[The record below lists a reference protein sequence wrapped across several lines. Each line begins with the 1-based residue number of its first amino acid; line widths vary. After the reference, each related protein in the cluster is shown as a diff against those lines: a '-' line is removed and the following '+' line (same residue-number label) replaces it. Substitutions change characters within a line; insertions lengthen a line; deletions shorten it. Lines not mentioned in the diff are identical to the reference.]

1 LLLGHFG
8 NLYTGQSLITFVI
21 MDSGEGMNE
30 AQAGADFSR
39 YILDRMRQ
47 IEERNLALRE
57 QKDRVEGE
65 KRLIEN
71 QKLKFEREAR
81 KLRSELERLRVGP
94 MIVGTIA
101 DVLDENRVIVKS
113 STGPRFVVSLSQF
126 IDEELK
132 VGAQVGLNQQSFAV
146 MCVLPSPRDP
156 AVFGMEIEE
165 APDVQFSQIGGLET
179 QISEIREIVELPLK
193 RPDLFASVGI
203 DPPKGVLL
211 HGPPGTGK
219 TILAKAVAQSTE
231 ATFMRVV
238 GSEFVQKYIGEGA
251 RLVRELFELAK
262 SKSPAIIFIDEL
274 DAIGARRMD
283 GATSGDREVQ
293 RTLMQI
299 LAEMDGFDPRG
310 EIKLIAATNRPDML
324 DPALLR
330 PGRFD
335 RVIEIPLPN
344 REAREAILKI
354 HTRGMS
360 LDRDVN
366 LRLIA
371 DLSEGSSGADLKA
384 LSTEA
389 GMYAIREERI
399 TVYQSDFERAA
410 AKILLKE
417 RDHMAEPEGLIQQY
431 I

>member
-1 LLLGHFG
+1 
-8 NLYTGQSLITFVI
+8 

-30 AQAGADFSR
+30 SQAGADFSR

-47 IEERNLALRE
+47 LEERNLALRE

-94 MIVGTIA
+94 MIVGTIV

-113 STGPRFVVSLSQF
+113 STGPRFVVNLSQF
-126 IDEELK
+126 IDEEIK
-132 VGAQVGLNQQSFAV
+132 PGAQVGLNQQSFAV

-165 APDVQFSQIGGLET
+165 APDVRFSQIGGLEI

-193 RPDLFASVGI
+193 RPDLFAAVGI
-203 DPPKGVLL
+203 EPPKGVLL

-231 ATFMRVV
+231 ATFLRVV

-299 LAEMDGFDPRG
+299 LAEMDGFDARG
-310 EIKLIAATNRPDML
+310 EVKLIAATNRLDML

-335 RVIEIPLPN
+335 RVIEIPMPN
-344 REAREAILKI
+344 KDARESILRI
-354 HTRGMS
+354 HTAGMS
-360 LDRDVN
+360 LDPDVN
-366 LRLIA
+366 LRMIS
-371 DLSEGSSGADLKA
+371 DLAEGSSGADLKA

-389 GMYAIREERI
+389 GMYAIREER
-399 TVYQSDFERAA
+399 TMVYQSDFESAA
-410 AKILLKE
+410 AKILNKE
-417 RDHMAEPEGLIQQY
+417 RNRIMEPEGLIQQY

>member
-1 LLLGHFG
+1 
-8 NLYTGQSLITFVI
+8 
-21 MDSGEGMNE
+21 
-30 AQAGADFSR
+30 
-39 YILDRMRQ
+39 MRQ
-47 IEERNLALRE
+47 E
-57 QKDRVEGE
+57 QTQAPD
-65 KRLIEN
+65 
-71 QKLKFEREAR
+71 
-81 KLRSELERLRVGP
+81 S
-94 MIVGTIA
+94 
-101 DVLDENRVIVKS
+101 
-113 STGPRFVVSLSQF
+113 VVNLSQF
-126 IDEELK
+126 IEEEIK
-132 VGAQVGLNQQSFAV
+132 PGVQVGLNQQSFAV

-165 APDVQFSQIGGLET
+165 APDVCFSQIGGLDP

-193 RPDLFASVGI
+193 RPDLFTNVGI
-203 DPPKGVLL
+203 EPPKGVLL

-231 ATFMRVV
+231 ATFLRVV

-262 SKSPAIIFIDEL
+262 NKSPAIIFIDEL

-283 GATSGDREVQ
+283 GATSAIARCKG
-293 RTLMQI
+293 TLMQL

-310 EIKLIAATNRPDML
+310 EVKLIAATNRLDML

-344 REAREAILKI
+344 KEAREAILRI
-354 HTRGMS
+354 HTSGMS
-360 LDRDVN
+360 LDQDVN
-366 LRLIA
+366 LRQVS
-371 DLSEGSSGADLKA
+371 DLAEGSSGADLKA

-389 GMYAIREERI
+389 GMFAIREERT
-399 TVYQSDFERAA
+399 TVYQSDFESAA
-410 AKILLKE
+410 AKILHKE
-417 RDHMAEPEGLIQQY
+417 RLSEPEELIQQY

>member
-1 LLLGHFG
+1 
-8 NLYTGQSLITFVI
+8 
-21 MDSGEGMNE
+21 MNE
-30 AQAGADFSR
+30 SQAGADFSR

-47 IEERNLALRE
+47 LEERNLALRE

-94 MIVGTIA
+94 MIVGTIV

-113 STGPRFVVSLSQF
+113 STGPRFVVNLSQF
-126 IDEELK
+126 IEEEIK
-132 VGAQVGLNQQSFAV
+132 TGAQVGLNQQSFAV

-165 APDVQFSQIGGLET
+165 APDVHFSQIGGLDT

-193 RPDLFASVGI
+193 RPDLFVAVGI
-203 DPPKGVLL
+203 EPPKGVLL

-219 TILAKAVAQSTE
+219 TILAKAVAQSTD
-231 ATFMRVV
+231 ATFLRVV

-299 LAEMDGFDPRG
+299 LAEMDGFDARG
-310 EIKLIAATNRPDML
+310 EVKLIAATNRLDML

-335 RVIEIPLPN
+335 RIIEIPMPN
-344 REAREAILKI
+344 RDARESILRI
-354 HTRGMS
+354 HTSGMN
-360 LDRDVN
+360 LDQDVN
-366 LRLIA
+366 LKLISDMA
-371 DLSEGSSGADLKA
+371 EGSSGADLKS

-389 GMYAIREERI
+389 GMYAIREERTI
-399 TVYQSDFERAA
+399 IYQSDFEGAA
-410 AKILLKE
+410 IKILHKE
-417 RDHMAEPEGLIQQY
+417 RNHVSEPEGLVQQY

>member
-1 LLLGHFG
+1 
-8 NLYTGQSLITFVI
+8 
-21 MDSGEGMNE
+21 MNE
-30 AQAGADFSR
+30 SGAGADFSR

-47 IEERNLALRE
+47 LEERNLALRE

-94 MIVGTIA
+94 MIVGTIV

-126 IDEELK
+126 IEEEIK

-165 APDVQFSQIGGLET
+165 APDVQFSQIGGLDT

-193 RPDLFASVGI
+193 RPDLFTSVGI
-203 DPPKGVLL
+203 EPPKGVLL

-299 LAEMDGFDPRG
+299 LAEMDGFDARG
-310 EIKLIAATNRPDML
+310 EVKLIAATNRLDML

-335 RVIEIPLPN
+335 RVIEIPLPSK
-344 REAREAILKI
+344 EARESILKI
-354 HTRGMS
+354 HTKGMN
-360 LDRDVN
+360 LDRGVN

-371 DLSEGSSGADLKA
+371 ELSEGSSGADLKA

-389 GMYAIREERI
+389 GMYAIREERT

-417 RDHMAEPEGLIQQY
+417 RNHMAEPEGLIQQY

>member
-1 LLLGHFG
+1 
-8 NLYTGQSLITFVI
+8 

-30 AQAGADFSR
+30 SQAGADFSR

-47 IEERNLALRE
+47 LEERNLALRE

-94 MIVGTIA
+94 MIVGTIV

-113 STGPRFVVSLSQF
+113 STGPRFVVNLSQF
-126 IDEELK
+126 IEEEIK
-132 VGAQVGLNQQSFAV
+132 PGVQVGLNQQSFAV

-165 APDVQFSQIGGLET
+165 APDVHFSQIGGLDL

-193 RPDLFASVGI
+193 RPDLFTTVGI
-203 DPPKGVLL
+203 EPPKGVLL

-231 ATFMRVV
+231 ATFLRVV

-262 SKSPAIIFIDEL
+262 TKSPAIIFIDEL

-293 RTLMQI
+293 RTLMQL

-310 EIKLIAATNRPDML
+310 EVKLIAATNRLDML

-335 RVIEIPLPN
+335 RVIEIPLPSK
-344 REAREAILKI
+344 EAREAILKI
-354 HTRGMS
+354 HTSGMS
-360 LDRDVN
+360 LDQDVN
-366 LRLIA
+366 LKHIA
-371 DLSEGSSGADLKA
+371 GLADGSSGADLKA

-389 GMYAIREERI
+389 GMFAIREERT
-399 TVYQSDFERAA
+399 TVYQSDFESAS
-410 AKILLKE
+410 AKILHKE
-417 RDHMAEPEGLIQQY
+417 RISEPEELIQQY

>member
-1 LLLGHFG
+1 
-8 NLYTGQSLITFVI
+8 
-21 MDSGEGMNE
+21 MNE
-30 AQAGADFSR
+30 SQAGADFSR

-47 IEERNLALRE
+47 LEERNLALRE

-94 MIVGTIA
+94 MIVGTIV
-101 DVLDENRVIVKS
+101 DILDENRVIVKS
-113 STGPRFVVSLSQF
+113 STGPRFVVNLSQF
-126 IDEELK
+126 IDEEIK
-132 VGAQVGLNQQSFAV
+132 PGAQVGLNQQSFAV

-165 APDVQFSQIGGLET
+165 APDVRFSQIGGLDI

-193 RPDLFASVGI
+193 RPDLFTAVGI
-203 DPPKGVLL
+203 EPPKGVLL

-231 ATFMRVV
+231 ATFLRVV

-299 LAEMDGFDPRG
+299 LAEMDGFDARG
-310 EIKLIAATNRPDML
+310 EVKLIAATNRLDML

-335 RVIEIPLPN
+335 RVIEIPMPN
-344 REAREAILKI
+344 KDARESILRI
-354 HTRGMS
+354 HTAGMS
-360 LDRDVN
+360 LDPDVN
-366 LRLIA
+366 LRMIS
-371 DLSEGSSGADLKA
+371 DLAEGSSGADLKA

-389 GMYAIREERI
+389 GMYAIREER
-399 TVYQSDFERAA
+399 TMVYQSDFESAA
-410 AKILLKE
+410 AKILNKE
-417 RDHMAEPEGLIQQY
+417 RNRIMEPEGLIQQY

>member
-1 LLLGHFG
+1 
-8 NLYTGQSLITFVI
+8 
-21 MDSGEGMNE
+21 MDTGEGMNE
-30 AQAGADFSR
+30 SQAGADFSR

-47 IEERNLALRE
+47 LEERNLALRE

-94 MIVGTIA
+94 MIVGTIV

-113 STGPRFVVSLSQF
+113 STGPRFVVNLSQF
-126 IDEELK
+126 IDEK
-132 VGAQVGLNQQSFAV
+132 IKPGAQVGLNQQSFAV

-156 AVFGMEIEE
+156 VVFGMEIED
-165 APDVQFSQIGGLET
+165 APDVRFSQIGGLDI

-193 RPDLFASVGI
+193 RPDLFAAVGI
-203 DPPKGVLL
+203 EPPKGVLL

-219 TILAKAVAQSTE
+219 TILAKAVAQSTD
-231 ATFMRVV
+231 ATFLRVV

-299 LAEMDGFDPRG
+299 LAEMDGFDARG
-310 EIKLIAATNRPDML
+310 EVKLIAATNRLDML

-335 RVIEIPLPN
+335 RVIEIPMPN
-344 REAREAILKI
+344 KEARESILRI
-354 HTRGMS
+354 HTAGMN
-360 LDRDVN
+360 LDPDVN
-366 LRLIA
+366 LRMIS
-371 DLSEGSSGADLKA
+371 DLAEGSSGADLKA

-389 GMYAIREERI
+389 GMYAIREERTMI
-399 TVYQSDFERAA
+399 YQSDFESAA
-410 AKILLKE
+410 AKILNKE
-417 RDHMAEPEGLIQQY
+417 RNRILEPEGLIQQY

>member
-1 LLLGHFG
+1 
-8 NLYTGQSLITFVI
+8 
-21 MDSGEGMNE
+21 MNE
-30 AQAGADFSR
+30 SQAGADFSR

-47 IEERNLALRE
+47 LEERNLALRE

-94 MIVGTIA
+94 MIVGTIV

-126 IDEELK
+126 IEEEIK

-165 APDVQFSQIGGLET
+165 APDVQFSQIGGLDT

-193 RPDLFASVGI
+193 RPDLFTSVGI
-203 DPPKGVLL
+203 EPPKGVLL

-231 ATFMRVV
+231 ATFLRVV

-299 LAEMDGFDPRG
+299 LAEMDGFDARG
-310 EIKLIAATNRPDML
+310 EVKLIAATNRLDML

-335 RVIEIPLPN
+335 RVIEIPMPSK
-344 REAREAILKI
+344 EARESILKI
-354 HTRGMS
+354 HTQGHEPGPGCKPE
-360 LDRDVN
+360 
-366 LRLIA
+366 A
-371 DLSEGSSGADLKA
+371 DSR
-384 LSTEA
+384 
-389 GMYAIREERI
+389 AIRGLER
-399 TVYQSDFERAA
+399 S
-410 AKILLKE
+410 
-417 RDHMAEPEGLIQQY
+417 
-431 I
+431 

>member
-1 LLLGHFG
+1 
-8 NLYTGQSLITFVI
+8 
-21 MDSGEGMNE
+21 MNE
-30 AQAGADFSR
+30 SGAGADFSR

-47 IEERNLALRE
+47 LEERNLALRE

-94 MIVGTIA
+94 MIVGTIV

-126 IDEELK
+126 IEEEIK

-165 APDVQFSQIGGLET
+165 APDVQFSQIGGLDT

-193 RPDLFASVGI
+193 RPDLFTSVGI
-203 DPPKGVLL
+203 EPPKGVLL

-299 LAEMDGFDPRG
+299 LAEMDGFDARG
-310 EIKLIAATNRPDML
+310 EVKLIAATNRLDML

-335 RVIEIPLPN
+335 RVIEIPLPSK
-344 REAREAILKI
+344 EARESILKI
-354 HTRGMS
+354 HTKGMN
-360 LDRDVN
+360 LDRGVN

-371 DLSEGSSGADLKA
+371 ELSEGSSGADLKA

-389 GMYAIREERI
+389 GMYAIREERT
-399 TVYQSDFERAA
+399 TVYQSDLERAA
-410 AKILLKE
+410 AKILLKD
-417 RDHMAEPEGLIQQY
+417 RNHMAEP
-431 I
+431 

>member
-1 LLLGHFG
+1 M
-8 NLYTGQSLITFVI
+8 FVI

-30 AQAGADFSR
+30 SQAGADFSR

-47 IEERNLALRE
+47 LEERNLALRE

-94 MIVGTIA
+94 MIVGTIV

-113 STGPRFVVSLSQF
+113 STGPRFVVNLSQF
-126 IDEELK
+126 IEEEIK
-132 VGAQVGLNQQSFAV
+132 PGAQVGLNQQSFAV

-165 APDVQFSQIGGLET
+165 APDVRFSQIGGLET

-193 RPDLFASVGI
+193 RPDLFTAVGI
-203 DPPKGVLL
+203 EPPKGVLL

-219 TILAKAVAQSTE
+219 TILAKAVAQSTD
-231 ATFMRVV
+231 ATFLRVV

-299 LAEMDGFDPRG
+299 LAEMDGFDARG
-310 EIKLIAATNRPDML
+310 EVKLIAATNRLDML

-335 RVIEIPLPN
+335 RVIEIPMPS
-344 REAREAILKI
+344 REARESILKI
-354 HTRGMS
+354 HTAGMS
-360 LDRDVN
+360 LDEGVN
-366 LRLIA
+366 LKLISDMA
-371 DLSEGSSGADLKA
+371 EGSSGADLKA
-384 LSTEA
+384 VSTEA
-389 GMYAIREERI
+389 GMYAIREERT
-399 TVYQSDFERAA
+399 TVYQSDFESAA
-410 AKILLKE
+410 AKILHKE
-417 RDHMAEPEGLIQQY
+417 RNHISEPEGLVQQY

>member
-1 LLLGHFG
+1 
-8 NLYTGQSLITFVI
+8 
-21 MDSGEGMNE
+21 MNE
-30 AQAGADFSR
+30 SQAGADFSR

-47 IEERNLALRE
+47 LEERNLALRE

-94 MIVGTIA
+94 MIVGTIV

-113 STGPRFVVSLSQF
+113 STGPRFVVNLSQF
-126 IDEELK
+126 IEEEIK
-132 VGAQVGLNQQSFAV
+132 PGAQVGLNQQSFAV

-165 APDVQFSQIGGLET
+165 APDVRFSQIGGLDI

-193 RPDLFASVGI
+193 RPDLFTAVGI
-203 DPPKGVLL
+203 EPPKGVLL

-231 ATFMRVV
+231 ATFLRVV

-310 EIKLIAATNRPDML
+310 EVKLIAATNRLDML

-335 RVIEIPLPN
+335 RVIEIPMPN
-344 REAREAILKI
+344 KDARESILRI
-354 HTRGMS
+354 HTAGMS
-360 LDRDVN
+360 LDPDVN
-366 LRLIA
+366 LKMIS
-371 DLSEGSSGADLKA
+371 DLAEGSSGADLKA

-389 GMYAIREERI
+389 GMYAIREERTMI
-399 TVYQSDFERAA
+399 YQSDFESAA
-410 AKILLKE
+410 AKILNKE
-417 RDHMAEPEGLIQQY
+417 RNRIMEPEGLIQQY

>member
-1 LLLGHFG
+1 
-8 NLYTGQSLITFVI
+8 
-21 MDSGEGMNE
+21 MNE
-30 AQAGADFSR
+30 SQAGADFSR

-47 IEERNLALRE
+47 LEERNLALRE

-94 MIVGTIA
+94 MIVGTIV

-113 STGPRFVVSLSQF
+113 STGPRFVVNLSQF
-126 IDEELK
+126 IDEEIK
-132 VGAQVGLNQQSFAV
+132 PGAQVGLNQQSFAV

-156 AVFGMEIEE
+156 AVFGMEVEE
-165 APDVQFSQIGGLET
+165 APDVRFSQIGGLDI

-193 RPDLFASVGI
+193 RPDLFTAVGI
-203 DPPKGVLL
+203 EPPKGVLL

-231 ATFMRVV
+231 ATFLRVV

-299 LAEMDGFDPRG
+299 LAEMDGFDARG
-310 EIKLIAATNRPDML
+310 EVKLIAATNRLDML

-335 RVIEIPLPN
+335 RVIEIPMPN
-344 REAREAILKI
+344 KDARESILRI
-354 HTRGMS
+354 HTAGMS
-360 LDRDVN
+360 LDPDVN
-366 LRLIA
+366 LRMIS
-371 DLSEGSSGADLKA
+371 DLAEGSSGADLKA

-389 GMYAIREERI
+389 GMYAIREER
-399 TVYQSDFERAA
+399 TMVYQSDFESAA
-410 AKILLKE
+410 AKILNKE
-417 RDHMAEPEGLIQQY
+417 RNRIMEPEGLIQQY

>member
-1 LLLGHFG
+1 
-8 NLYTGQSLITFVI
+8 
-21 MDSGEGMNE
+21 MNE
-30 AQAGADFSR
+30 SQAGADFSR

-47 IEERNLALRE
+47 LEERNLALRE

-94 MIVGTIA
+94 MIVGTIV

-113 STGPRFVVSLSQF
+113 STGPRFVVNLSQF
-126 IDEELK
+126 IEEEIK
-132 VGAQVGLNQQSFAV
+132 TGAQVGLNQQSFAV

-165 APDVQFSQIGGLET
+165 APDVRFSQIGGLDT

-193 RPDLFASVGI
+193 RPDLFTAVGI
-203 DPPKGVLL
+203 EPPKGVLL

-219 TILAKAVAQSTE
+219 TILAKAVAQSTD
-231 ATFMRVV
+231 ATFLRVV

-299 LAEMDGFDPRG
+299 LAEMDGFDARG
-310 EIKLIAATNRPDML
+310 EVKLIAATNRLDML

-335 RVIEIPLPN
+335 RIIEIPMPS

-354 HTRGMS
+354 HTSGMN
-360 LDRDVN
+360 LDEDVN
-366 LRLIA
+366 LKLISDMA
-371 DLSEGSSGADLKA
+371 EGSSGADLKS

-389 GMYAIREERI
+389 GMYAIREERTI
-399 TVYQSDFERAA
+399 IYQSDFEGAA
-410 AKILLKE
+410 IKILHKE
-417 RDHMAEPEGLIQQY
+417 RNHVSEPEGLVQQY

>member
-1 LLLGHFG
+1 
-8 NLYTGQSLITFVI
+8 
-21 MDSGEGMNE
+21 MNE
-30 AQAGADFSR
+30 SQAGADFSR

-47 IEERNLALRE
+47 LEERNLALRE

-94 MIVGTIA
+94 MIVGTIVE
-101 DVLDENRVIVKS
+101 VLDENRVIVKS
-113 STGPRFVVSLSQF
+113 STGPRFVVNLSQF
-126 IDEELK
+126 IEEEIK
-132 VGAQVGLNQQSFAV
+132 PGAQVGLNQQSFAV

-165 APDVQFSQIGGLET
+165 APDVRFSQIGGLET

-193 RPDLFASVGI
+193 RPDLFTAVGI
-203 DPPKGVLL
+203 EPPKGVLL

-219 TILAKAVAQSTE
+219 TILAKAVAQSTD
-231 ATFMRVV
+231 ATFLRVV

-299 LAEMDGFDPRG
+299 LAEMDGFDARG
-310 EIKLIAATNRPDML
+310 EVKLIAATNRLDML

-335 RVIEIPLPN
+335 RIIEIPMPG

-354 HTRGMS
+354 HTSGMS
-360 LDRDVN
+360 LDEDVN
-366 LRLIA
+366 LKLISDMA
-371 DLSEGSSGADLKA
+371 EGSSGADLKSV
-384 LSTEA
+384 STEA
-389 GMYAIREERI
+389 GMYAIREERTI
-399 TVYQSDFERAA
+399 VYQSDFEGAA
-410 AKILLKE
+410 IKILHKE
-417 RDHMAEPEGLIQQY
+417 RNHISEPEGLVQQY

>member
-1 LLLGHFG
+1 
-8 NLYTGQSLITFVI
+8 
-21 MDSGEGMNE
+21 MNE
-30 AQAGADFSR
+30 SQAGADFSR

-47 IEERNLALRE
+47 LEERNLALRE

-94 MIVGTIA
+94 MIVGTIV

-113 STGPRFVVSLSQF
+113 STGPRFVVNLSQF
-126 IDEELK
+126 IEEEIK
-132 VGAQVGLNQQSFAV
+132 PGAQVGLNQQSFAV

-165 APDVQFSQIGGLET
+165 APDVRFSQIGGLDI

-193 RPDLFASVGI
+193 RPDLFTAVGI
-203 DPPKGVLL
+203 EPPKGVLL

-231 ATFMRVV
+231 ATFLRVV

-299 LAEMDGFDPRG
+299 LAEMDGFDARG
-310 EIKLIAATNRPDML
+310 EVKLIAATNRLDML

-335 RVIEIPLPN
+335 RVIEIPMPN
-344 REAREAILKI
+344 KDARESILRI
-354 HTRGMS
+354 HTAGMS
-360 LDRDVN
+360 LDPDVN
-366 LRLIA
+366 LKMIS
-371 DLSEGSSGADLKA
+371 DLAEGSSGADLKA

-389 GMYAIREERI
+389 GMYAIREERTMI
-399 TVYQSDFERAA
+399 YQSDFESAA
-410 AKILLKE
+410 AKILNKE
-417 RDHMAEPEGLIQQY
+417 RNRIMEPEGLIQQY

>member
-1 LLLGHFG
+1 M
-8 NLYTGQSLITFVI
+8 T
-21 MDSGEGMNE
+21 DS
-30 AQAGADFSR
+30 QAGADFSR

-47 IEERNLALRE
+47 LEERNLALRE

-94 MIVGTIA
+94 MVVGTII

-113 STGPRFVVSLSQF
+113 STGPRFVVNLSQF
-126 IDEELK
+126 IEEEIK
-132 VGAQVGLNQQSFAV
+132 PGVQVGLNQQSFAV
-146 MCVLPSPRDP
+146 MCVLPMPRDP

-165 APDVQFSQIGGLET
+165 APDVDFSQIGGLDF
-179 QISEIREIVELPLK
+179 QIEEIREIVELPLK
-193 RPDLFASVGI
+193 RPDLFVAVGI

-219 TILAKAVAQSTE
+219 TILAKAVAHSTE
-231 ATFMRVV
+231 ATFLRVV

-251 RLVRELFELAK
+251 RIVRELFELAK
-262 SKSPAIIFIDEL
+262 NKSPAIIFIDEL

-299 LAEMDGFDPRG
+299 LAEMDGFDARG
-310 EIKLIAATNRPDML
+310 EVKLIAATNRLDML

-335 RVIEIPLPN
+335 RIIEIPMPN
-344 REAREAILKI
+344 RDARESILKI
-354 HTRGMS
+354 HTSGMS
-360 LDRDVN
+360 LDEDVN
-366 LRLIA
+366 LKLISDMA
-371 DLSEGSSGADLKA
+371 EGSSGADLKA

-389 GMYAIREERI
+389 GMYAIREER
-399 TVYQSDFERAA
+399 TKVYQSDFEGAA
-410 AKILLKE
+410 IKILHKE
-417 RDHMAEPEGLIQQY
+417 RNHISEPEGLVQQY

>member
-1 LLLGHFG
+1 
-8 NLYTGQSLITFVI
+8 

-30 AQAGADFSR
+30 SQAGADFSR

-47 IEERNLALRE
+47 LEERNLALRE

-94 MIVGTIA
+94 MIVGTIV
-101 DVLDENRVIVKS
+101 DILDESKVIVKS
-113 STGPRFVVSLSQF
+113 STGPRFVVHLSQF
-126 IDEELK
+126 IEEEIK
-132 VGAQVGLNQQSFAV
+132 PGAQVGLNQQSFAV

-165 APDVQFSQIGGLET
+165 APDVHFSQIGGLDT

-193 RPDLFASVGI
+193 RPDLFTSVGI
-203 DPPKGVLL
+203 EPPKGVLL

-231 ATFMRVV
+231 ATFLRVV

-262 SKSPAIIFIDEL
+262 SKSPAIVFIDEL

-310 EIKLIAATNRPDML
+310 EVKLIAATNRLDML

-335 RVIEIPLPN
+335 RVIEIPLPTK
-344 REAREAILKI
+344 EARESILKI

-360 LDRDVN
+360 LDSDVN
-366 LRLIA
+366 LKLIA
-371 DLSEGSSGADLKA
+371 DLADGSSGADLKA

-389 GMYAIREERI
+389 GMYAIREERTI
-399 TVYQSDFERAA
+399 VYHSDFESAA
-410 AKILLKE
+410 AKILHKE
-417 RDHMAEPEGLIQQY
+417 RNRISEPEGLIQQY

>member
-1 LLLGHFG
+1 
-8 NLYTGQSLITFVI
+8 
-21 MDSGEGMNE
+21 MDSGDGINE
-30 AQAGADFSR
+30 SQAGADFSR

-47 IEERNLALRE
+47 LEERNLALRE

-94 MIVGTIA
+94 MIVGTII
-101 DVLDENRVIVKS
+101 DTLDENRVVVKS
-113 STGPRFVVSLSQF
+113 STGPRFVVNLSQF
-126 IDEELK
+126 IEEEIK
-132 VGAQVGLNQQSFAV
+132 PGVQVGLNQQSFAV

-165 APDVQFSQIGGLET
+165 APDVKFSQIGGLDS
-179 QISEIREIVELPLK
+179 QVSEIREIVELPLK
-193 RPDLFASVGI
+193 RPDLFEAVGI
-203 DPPKGVLL
+203 EPPKGVLL

-219 TILAKAVAQSTE
+219 TILAKAVANSTE
-231 ATFMRVV
+231 ATFLRVV

-262 SKSPAIIFIDEL
+262 NESPAIIFIDEL

-293 RTLMQI
+293 RTLMQL

-310 EIKLIAATNRPDML
+310 EVKLIAATNRLDML

-344 REAREAILKI
+344 REARESILRI
-354 HTRGMS
+354 HTSGMN
-360 LDRDVN
+360 LDASV
-366 LRLIA
+366 
-371 DLSEGSSGADLKA
+371 DLKRITDMLDDASGADLKA
-384 LSTEA
+384 LATEA
-389 GMYAIREERI
+389 GMFAIREERTI
-399 TVYQSDFERAA
+399 VYQSDLERAA
-410 AKILLKE
+410 SKILHKDRNLSTPA
-417 RDHMAEPEGLIQQY
+417 DLFGQY
-431 I
+431 A

>member
-1 LLLGHFG
+1 
-8 NLYTGQSLITFVI
+8 
-21 MDSGEGMNE
+21 MNE
-30 AQAGADFSR
+30 SGAGADFSR

-47 IEERNLALRE
+47 LEERNLALRE

-94 MIVGTIA
+94 MIVGTIV

-126 IDEELK
+126 IEEEIK

-165 APDVQFSQIGGLET
+165 APDVQFSQIGGLDT

-193 RPDLFASVGI
+193 RPDLFTSVGI
-203 DPPKGVLL
+203 EPPKGVLL

-299 LAEMDGFDPRG
+299 LAEMDGFDARG
-310 EIKLIAATNRPDML
+310 EVKLIAATNRLDML

-335 RVIEIPLPN
+335 RVIEIPLPSK
-344 REAREAILKI
+344 EARESILKI
-354 HTRGMS
+354 HTKGMN
-360 LDRDVN
+360 LDRGVN

-371 DLSEGSSGADLKA
+371 ELSEGSSGADLKA

-389 GMYAIREERI
+389 GMYAIREERT

-410 AKILLKE
+410 AKILLKD
-417 RDHMAEPEGLIQQY
+417 RNHMAEPEGLIQQY

>member
-1 LLLGHFG
+1 
-8 NLYTGQSLITFVI
+8 
-21 MDSGEGMNE
+21 MNE
-30 AQAGADFSR
+30 SGAGADFSR

-47 IEERNLALRE
+47 LEERNLALRE

-94 MIVGTIA
+94 MIVGTIV

-126 IDEELK
+126 IEEEIK

-165 APDVQFSQIGGLET
+165 APDVQFSQIGGLDT

-193 RPDLFASVGI
+193 RPDLFTSVGI
-203 DPPKGVLL
+203 EPPKGVLL

-299 LAEMDGFDPRG
+299 LAEMDGFDARG
-310 EIKLIAATNRPDML
+310 EVKLIAATNRLDML

-335 RVIEIPLPN
+335 RVIEIPLPSK
-344 REAREAILKI
+344 EARESILKI
-354 HTRGMS
+354 HTRGMN

-371 DLSEGSSGADLKA
+371 ELSEGSSGADLKS

-389 GMYAIREERI
+389 GMYAIREERT

-410 AKILLKE
+410 AKILLKD
-417 RDHMAEPEGLIQQY
+417 RNHMAEPEGLIQQY

>member
-1 LLLGHFG
+1 
-8 NLYTGQSLITFVI
+8 
-21 MDSGEGMNE
+21 MNE
-30 AQAGADFSR
+30 SQAGADFSR

-47 IEERNLALRE
+47 LEERNLALRE

-94 MIVGTIA
+94 MIVGTIV

-113 STGPRFVVSLSQF
+113 STGPRFVVNLSQF
-126 IDEELK
+126 IEEEIK
-132 VGAQVGLNQQSFAV
+132 PGAQVGLNQQSFAV

-165 APDVQFSQIGGLET
+165 APDVRFSQIGGLET

-193 RPDLFASVGI
+193 RPDLFTAVGI
-203 DPPKGVLL
+203 EPPKGVLL

-219 TILAKAVAQSTE
+219 TILAKAVAQSTD
-231 ATFMRVV
+231 ATFLRVV

-299 LAEMDGFDPRG
+299 LAEMDGFDARG
-310 EIKLIAATNRPDML
+310 EVKLIAATNRLDML

-335 RVIEIPLPN
+335 RIIEIPMPS
-344 REAREAILKI
+344 REARESILKI
-354 HTRGMS
+354 HTSGMS
-360 LDRDVN
+360 LDEDVN
-366 LRLIA
+366 LKLISDMA
-371 DLSEGSSGADLKA
+371 EGSSGADLKS

-389 GMYAIREERI
+389 GMYAIREERTI
-399 TVYQSDFERAA
+399 VYQSDFEGAA
-410 AKILLKE
+410 IKILHKE
-417 RDHMAEPEGLIQQY
+417 RNHISEPEGLVQQY

>member
-1 LLLGHFG
+1 
-8 NLYTGQSLITFVI
+8 
-21 MDSGEGMNE
+21 MNE
-30 AQAGADFSR
+30 SQAGADFSR

-47 IEERNLALRE
+47 LEERNLALRE

-94 MIVGTIA
+94 MIVGTIV

-113 STGPRFVVSLSQF
+113 STGPRFVVNLSQF
-126 IDEELK
+126 IEEEIK
-132 VGAQVGLNQQSFAV
+132 PGAQVGLNQQSFAV

-165 APDVQFSQIGGLET
+165 APDVRFSQIGGLET

-193 RPDLFASVGI
+193 RPDLFTAVGI
-203 DPPKGVLL
+203 EPPKGVLL

-219 TILAKAVAQSTE
+219 TILAKAVAQSTD
-231 ATFMRVV
+231 ATFLRVV

-299 LAEMDGFDPRG
+299 LAEMDGFDARG
-310 EIKLIAATNRPDML
+310 EVKLIAATNRLDML

-335 RVIEIPLPN
+335 RIIEIPMPS

-354 HTRGMS
+354 HTSGMS
-360 LDRDVN
+360 LDEDVN
-366 LRLIA
+366 LKLISDMA
-371 DLSEGSSGADLKA
+371 EGSSGADLKSV
-384 LSTEA
+384 STEA
-389 GMYAIREERI
+389 GMYAIREERTI
-399 TVYQSDFERAA
+399 VYQSDFEGAA
-410 AKILLKE
+410 IKILHKE
-417 RDHMAEPEGLIQQY
+417 RNHISEPEGLVQQY

>member
-1 LLLGHFG
+1 
-8 NLYTGQSLITFVI
+8 
-21 MDSGEGMNE
+21 MNE
-30 AQAGADFSR
+30 SQAGADFSR

-47 IEERNLALRE
+47 LEERNLALRE

-94 MIVGTIA
+94 MIVGTIV

-113 STGPRFVVSLSQF
+113 STGPRFVVNLSQF
-126 IDEELK
+126 IDEK
-132 VGAQVGLNQQSFAV
+132 IKPGAQVGLNQQSFAV

-156 AVFGMEIEE
+156 VVFGMEIED
-165 APDVQFSQIGGLET
+165 APDVRFSQIGGLDI

-193 RPDLFASVGI
+193 RPDLFAAVGI
-203 DPPKGVLL
+203 EPPKGVLL

-219 TILAKAVAQSTE
+219 TILAKAVAQSTD
-231 ATFMRVV
+231 ATFLRVV

-299 LAEMDGFDPRG
+299 LAEMDGFDDRG
-310 EIKLIAATNRPDML
+310 EVKLIAATNRLDML

-335 RVIEIPLPN
+335 RVIEIPMPN
-344 REAREAILKI
+344 KEARESILRI
-354 HTRGMS
+354 HTAGMN
-360 LDRDVN
+360 LDPDVN
-366 LRLIA
+366 LRMIS
-371 DLSEGSSGADLKA
+371 DLAEGSSGADLKA

-389 GMYAIREERI
+389 GMYAIREERTMI
-399 TVYQSDFERAA
+399 YQSDFESAA
-410 AKILLKE
+410 AKILNKE
-417 RDHMAEPEGLIQQY
+417 RNRILEPEGLIQQY

>member
-1 LLLGHFG
+1 
-8 NLYTGQSLITFVI
+8 
-21 MDSGEGMNE
+21 MNE
-30 AQAGADFSR
+30 SQAGADFSR

-47 IEERNLALRE
+47 LEERNLALRE

-94 MIVGTIA
+94 MIVGTIV

-113 STGPRFVVSLSQF
+113 STGPRFVVNLSQF
-126 IDEELK
+126 IEEEIK
-132 VGAQVGLNQQSFAV
+132 PGAQVGLNQQSFAV

-165 APDVQFSQIGGLET
+165 APDVRFSQIGGLDV

-193 RPDLFASVGI
+193 RPDLFIAVGI
-203 DPPKGVLL
+203 EPPKGVLL

-231 ATFMRVV
+231 ATFLRVV

-299 LAEMDGFDPRG
+299 LAEMDGFDARG
-310 EIKLIAATNRPDML
+310 EVKLIAATNRLDML

-344 REAREAILKI
+344 KEACESILKI
-354 HTRGMS
+354 HTAGMS
-360 LDRDVN
+360 LDADVN
-366 LRLIA
+366 LKLIA
-371 DLSEGSSGADLKA
+371 DLADGSSGADLKA

-389 GMYAIREERI
+389 GMYAIREERTMI
-399 TVYQSDFERAA
+399 YQSDFENAT
-410 AKILLKE
+410 AKILNKE
-417 RDHMAEPEGLIQQY
+417 RNRISEPEGLIQQY

>member
-1 LLLGHFG
+1 LSRAAPGRVSWSIL
-8 NLYTGQSLITFVI
+8 
-21 MDSGEGMNE
+21 
-30 AQAGADFSR
+30 QAGADFSR

-47 IEERNLALRE
+47 LEERNLALRE

-94 MIVGTIA
+94 MIVGTIV

-113 STGPRFVVSLSQF
+113 STGPRFVVNLSQF
-126 IDEELK
+126 IEEEIK
-132 VGAQVGLNQQSFAV
+132 PGAQVGLNQQSFAV

-165 APDVQFSQIGGLET
+165 APDVRFEQIGGLDS

-193 RPDLFASVGI
+193 RPDLFTAVGI
-203 DPPKGVLL
+203 EPPKGVLL

-231 ATFMRVV
+231 ASFLRVV

-299 LAEMDGFDPRG
+299 LAEMDGFDARG
-310 EIKLIAATNRPDML
+310 EVKLIAATNRLDML

-335 RVIEIPLPN
+335 RVIEIPLPT
-344 REAREAILKI
+344 REAREAILRI
-354 HTRGMS
+354 HTSGMN
-360 LDRDVN
+360 LDPGVN
-366 LRLIA
+366 LKLISDMA
-371 DLSEGSSGADLKA
+371 EGSSGADLKA

-389 GMYAIREERI
+389 GMYAIREERT
-399 TVYQSDFERAA
+399 TVYHSDFENAA
-410 AKILLKE
+410 AKILHKE
-417 RDHMAEPEGLIQQY
+417 RNMVSEPEDLVQQY

>member
-1 LLLGHFG
+1 M
-8 NLYTGQSLITFVI
+8 FVI

-30 AQAGADFSR
+30 SQAGADFSR

-47 IEERNLALRE
+47 LEERNLALRE

-94 MIVGTIA
+94 MIVGTIV

-113 STGPRFVVSLSQF
+113 STGPRFVVNLSQF
-126 IDEELK
+126 IEEEIK
-132 VGAQVGLNQQSFAV
+132 PGAQVGLNQQSFAV

-165 APDVQFSQIGGLET
+165 APDVHFSQIGGLDT

-193 RPDLFASVGI
+193 RPDLFTAVGI
-203 DPPKGVLL
+203 EPPKGVLL

-219 TILAKAVAQSTE
+219 TILAKAVAQSTD
-231 ATFMRVV
+231 ATFLRVV

-299 LAEMDGFDPRG
+299 LAEMDGFDARG
-310 EIKLIAATNRPDML
+310 EVKLIAATNRLDML

-335 RVIEIPLPN
+335 RVIEIPMPS
-344 REAREAILKI
+344 REARESILKI
-354 HTRGMS
+354 HTAGMS
-360 LDRDVN
+360 LDEGVN
-366 LRLIA
+366 LKLISDMA
-371 DLSEGSSGADLKA
+371 EGSSGADLKA

-389 GMYAIREERI
+389 GMYAIREERT
-399 TVYQSDFERAA
+399 TVYQSDFESAA
-410 AKILLKE
+410 AKILHKE
-417 RDHMAEPEGLIQQY
+417 RNHISEPEGLVQQY

>member
-1 LLLGHFG
+1 
-8 NLYTGQSLITFVI
+8 
-21 MDSGEGMNE
+21 MNE
-30 AQAGADFSR
+30 SGAGADFSR

-47 IEERNLALRE
+47 LEERNLALRE

-94 MIVGTIA
+94 MIVGTIV

-126 IDEELK
+126 IEEEIK

-165 APDVQFSQIGGLET
+165 APDVQFSQIGGLDT

-193 RPDLFASVGI
+193 RPDLFTSVGI
-203 DPPKGVLL
+203 EPPKGVLL
-211 HGPPGTGK
+211 HGPPGTDK

-299 LAEMDGFDPRG
+299 LAEMDGFDARG
-310 EIKLIAATNRPDML
+310 EVKLIAATNRLDML

-335 RVIEIPLPN
+335 RVIEIPLPSK
-344 REAREAILKI
+344 EARESILKI
-354 HTRGMS
+354 HTKGMN

-371 DLSEGSSGADLKA
+371 ELSEGSSGADLKA

-389 GMYAIREERI
+389 GMYAIREERT

-417 RDHMAEPEGLIQQY
+417 RNHMAEPEGLIQQY

>member
-1 LLLGHFG
+1 
-8 NLYTGQSLITFVI
+8 
-21 MDSGEGMNE
+21 MNE
-30 AQAGADFSR
+30 SQAGADFSR

-47 IEERNLALRE
+47 LEERNLALRE

-94 MIVGTIA
+94 MIVGTIV

-113 STGPRFVVSLSQF
+113 STGPRFVVNLSQF
-126 IDEELK
+126 IDEEIK
-132 VGAQVGLNQQSFAV
+132 PGAQVGLNQQSFAV

-165 APDVQFSQIGGLET
+165 APDVRFSQIGGLDI

-193 RPDLFASVGI
+193 RPDLFTAVGI
-203 DPPKGVLL
+203 EPPKGVLL

-231 ATFMRVV
+231 ATFLRVV

-299 LAEMDGFDPRG
+299 LAEMDGFDARG
-310 EIKLIAATNRPDML
+310 EVKLIAATNRLDML

-335 RVIEIPLPN
+335 RVIEIPMPN
-344 REAREAILKI
+344 KDARESILRI
-354 HTRGMS
+354 HTAGMS
-360 LDRDVN
+360 LDPDVN
-366 LRLIA
+366 LRMIS
-371 DLSEGSSGADLKA
+371 DLAEGSSGADLKA

-389 GMYAIREERI
+389 GMYAIREER
-399 TVYQSDFERAA
+399 TMVYQSDFESAA
-410 AKILLKE
+410 AKILNKE
-417 RDHMAEPEGLIQQY
+417 RNRILEPEGLIQQY

>member
-1 LLLGHFG
+1 
-8 NLYTGQSLITFVI
+8 
-21 MDSGEGMNE
+21 MDSGDGINE
-30 AQAGADFSR
+30 SQAGADFSR

-47 IEERNLALRE
+47 LEERNLALRE

-94 MIVGTIA
+94 MIVGTII
-101 DVLDENRVIVKS
+101 DILDENRVVVKS
-113 STGPRFVVSLSQF
+113 STGPRFVVNLSQF
-126 IDEELK
+126 IEEEIK
-132 VGAQVGLNQQSFAV
+132 PGVQVGLNQQSFAV

-165 APDVQFSQIGGLET
+165 APDVKFSQIGGLDI

-193 RPDLFASVGI
+193 RPDLFEAVGI
-203 DPPKGVLL
+203 EPPKGVLL

-219 TILAKAVAQSTE
+219 TILAKAVANSTE
-231 ATFMRVV
+231 ATFLRVV

-262 SKSPAIIFIDEL
+262 NESPAIIFIDEL

-293 RTLMQI
+293 RTLMQL

-310 EIKLIAATNRPDML
+310 EVKLIAATNRLDML

-335 RVIEIPLPN
+335 RVIEIPLPS
-344 REAREAILKI
+344 REARESILRI
-354 HTRGMS
+354 HTSGMN
-360 LDRDVN
+360 LDQKVDLKV
-366 LRLIA
+366 IA
-371 DLSEGSSGADLKA
+371 DIADNANGADLKA
-384 LSTEA
+384 LATEA
-389 GMYAIREERI
+389 GMFAIREERTTI
-399 TVYQSDFERAA
+399 YHSDLERAA
-410 AKILLKE
+410 SKILHKE
-417 RDHMAEPEGLIQQY
+417 RNMSEPSDLFGQY
-431 I
+431 A

>member
-1 LLLGHFG
+1 
-8 NLYTGQSLITFVI
+8 
-21 MDSGEGMNE
+21 MNE

-47 IEERNLALRE
+47 LEERNLALRE

-126 IDEELK
+126 IEEELK

-165 APDVQFSQIGGLET
+165 APDVQFSQIGGLDT

-310 EIKLIAATNRPDML
+310 EVKLIAATNRPDML

-410 AKILLKE
+410 AKILLKG